1 MYPTMIEIVLTIIL
15 ALFAFVLVVLALA
28 WIKDFLINRPRAKR
42 REKLIKGLTFTR
54 WNGHL

>member
-1 MYPTMIEIVLTIIL
+1 MIEIVLTIIL

-54 WNGHL
+54 WNGRL